1 LNDSKPPVSAI
12 AEVKI
17 DKWHEDLHIPHA
29 ASVQTYP
36 TRPLSWRARSL
47 MISNP

>member
-12 AEVKI
+12 VEVTI
-17 DKWHEDLHIPHA
+17 DKLHEDLHISHA

-36 TRPLSWRARSL
+36 ARL
-47 MISNP
+47 